1 MFMYRGTGFAVLV
14 FTFLAAPFEAAP
26 QNAKFANLKF
36 SREEVDLLKAI
47 DKIEKAAGVTESMLK
62 ATPFIEIFTSLSPH
76 EMLITVTMNDW
87 DRIGPALK
95 AMGQIK
101 ACKVSEEIALFVVE
115 NGNDKQKHP
124 NKAFFE
130 QLRKRYDNGCQ

>member
-1 MFMYRGTGFAVLV
+1 MFTCRGVGFAVVIITL
-14 FTFLAAPFEAAP
+14 LAAPSNAA
-26 QNAKFANLKF
+26 QQDVKFAGLKF
-36 SREEVDLLKAI
+36 SREEVELLKTI

-62 ATPFIEIFTSLSPH
+62 ATPFIEILTSLSPH

-101 ACKVSEEIALFVVE
+101 ACKVSGEIALFVVE
-115 NGNDKQKHP
+115 NGNNKQKHP

-130 QLRKRYDNGCQ
+130 QLRERYDNGCQ